1 MSVAH
6 SVRMI
11 GELGQPPRVCLFGWF
26 SFGYISPKSKV
37 LCDPYSLGSDITKKK
52 EKRMAA
58 RILGPQAARKVSP
71 AAAMRAI
78 SWQERPAVHNAMIPS
93 ELG

>member
-6 SVRMI
+6 SVRMV
-11 GELGQPPRVCLFGWF
+11 GDWGSLLEFVSFGWF

-37 LCDPYSLGSDITKKK
+37 LCDPYSLGSDITKK

-58 RILGPQAARKVSP
+58 PIDYEYWARRLP
-71 AAAMRAI
+71 AKCLRLLRC
-78 SWQERPAVHNAMIPS
+78 EPS
-93 ELG
+93 RGRRGLRCIMQ